1 MLASAPLHAIIAL
14 SHHTP
19 ELFSIL
25 GFSILLLSADL
36 HNPRVR
42 TKMTKREFVRNTRDL
57 AGRAVSPE
65 FLGWRRFWLY
75 VISFS
80 SLSTLRNTGIVF
92 DYVFL
97 HGHIASPAQ
106 ACPGLRAEVLAE
118 SPRSFARVMLF

>member
-1 MLASAPLHAIIAL
+1 LLQTIIAH
-14 SHHTP
+14 SHRIP

-65 FLGWRRFWLY
+65 FLGWRCFCFTQFH
-75 VISFS
+75 FS
-80 SLSTLRNTGIVF
+80 SLS
-92 DYVFL
+92 
-97 HGHIASPAQ
+97 
-106 ACPGLRAEVLAE
+106 
-118 SPRSFARVMLF
+118 ML